1 MRSRELLLALALA
14 CACGAGA
21 VEPPHP
27 TRQQVEQALDGVR
40 QHPDMGGKRREKQLK
55 LRSGDRKPDPKKKE
69 RDGGLQWLA
78 DLLEWLADASRV
90 LVWIV
95 GALVM
100 ALVLVG
106 LRRWAQVRGGL
117 LAPPRPELPSHVQS
131 LDIRP
136 ASLPA
141 DIGEAAARLWERGE
155 HRQALSLLYR
165 GALSR
170 VVHGHGVPIRAA
182 STEDECVALARGRL
196 EPGPGDFFARLVGAW
211 QLAVYGGRM
220 PDAEQA
226 LGLCREFGRQLPA
239 AAEGGTA

>member
-1 MRSRELLLALALA
+1 MRSRELVLLLALA
-14 CACGAGA
+14 CALGAGA
-21 VEPPHP
+21 AEPPSSP
-27 TRQQVEQALDGVR
+27 SRQQVEQALESVR
-40 QHPDMGGKRREKQLK
+40 QHPDLGGKKREKRLQL
-55 LRSGDRKPDPKKKE
+55 RPTDRKPEKKPE
-69 RDGGLQWLA
+69 RDPELQWLA
-78 DLLEWLADASRV
+78 DLVRWLADASRAVVWV
-90 LVWIV
+90 L
-95 GALVM
+95 GAIAV

-106 LRRWAQVRGGL
+106 LRRWIQVRGGL

-170 VVHGHGVPIRAA
+170 LVHGHGVAIRAA
-182 STEDECVALARGRL
+182 STEDECVALARARL
-196 EPGPGDFFARLVGAW
+196 APSPGDFFARLVGAW

-220 PDAEQA
+220 PASEQA
-226 LGLCREFGRQLPA
+226 LDLCREFDRQLPA
-239 AAEGGTA
+239 AAEAAAS